1 MICKLL
7 MSAEPQVHFVM
18 LRHCLH
24 VGNKCMC
31 DKNLFVSIRQKKKKK
46 KHGCYIIQTIYYMQ
60 NDRTWTSIYYNK
72 IMILLSVSML

>member
-1 MICKLL
+1 

-31 DKNLFVSIRQKKKKK
+31 DKNLFVSIRQKKKKRSMVVTLFK
-46 KHGCYIIQTIYYMQ
+46 PFITCKMIVHELVFIII
-60 NDRTWTSIYYNK
+60 R
-72 IMILLSVSML
+72 